1 MKYLREKVTEV
12 SETTGHVHEAAV
24 CLDPVEKV
32 IIVKQK
38 LPREVIMMSSKLAYC
53 HNQAGRNW
61 PNRQET
67 NRVACANYLEM
78 GFMGSKELK

>member
-53 HNQAGRNW
+53 HNQAGRKLAQQTEN
-61 PNRQET
+61 QHS
-67 NRVACANYLEM
+67 CLFYLEM
-78 GFMGSKELK
+78 GSRQLK